1 MAAARDQAARILRDE
16 PDAAGDG
23 VADKAV
29 AETAD
34 SNRAHLSDETSRR
47 PHETPDRPATTKP
60 APPAAAIAPAAK
72 GGNRKKI
79 LFFGAVALLAL
90 AACAY
95 GVHWFL
101 VGRFHVSTD
110 DAYVRAN
117 NTVLGA
123 RVSGH
128 IAAILPRD
136 NAIVHAGDVVFKI
149 DDGDYRIAVDAART
163 RIQTQ
168 QATIERIGHQ
178 VIAQESAAAQ
188 SKAQLASAEAGL
200 KRAGLDYDRQQQLSE
215 KGYATHAT
223 FEQSEAGRDQGM
235 AAVKAAQAA
244 YDVAR
249 DNVEVAKAQQSEAR
263 AQLMEL
269 QTTLAKAE
277 RDLDFASVRAPVE
290 GTFSNRMVNTGDFI
304 TVGQRLGNV
313 VPLDDVFI
321 DANFKET
328 QLKRI
333 RPGQPVT
340 ISVDAYGH
348 RKFSGIVESIS
359 PAAGSVFTL
368 LPPDNA
374 TGNFTKIV
382 QRLPVRIL
390 RAEGCGAAKPFACR
404 HVGLCHRRY
413 DPGCCRCRH
422 RCRSRRA
429 GLGSG
434 EVNYLAKYTALG
446 GRSQR
451 TPSSSFAKRSGEGAL
466 CELGL
471 RRFPLSPT
479 LSPQAGRGS
488 APSAELNRT

>member
-1 MAAARDQAARILRDE
+1 MAAARDQAARIVRAE
-16 PDAAGDG
+16 QGSAGSDAARE
-23 VADKAV
+23 ATAAS
-29 AETAD
+29 AESIRD
-34 SNRAHLSDETSRR
+34 HLADETSRR
-47 PHETPDRPATTKP
+47 ATELPDRTVTAMPVTSDKEA
-60 APPAAAIAPAAK
+60 APAAK
-72 GGNRKKI
+72 VGRRNTV
-79 LFFGAVALLAL
+79 FFGALALLAL
-90 AACAY
+90 AAGAY

-117 NTVLGA
+117 NSTLGA

-128 IAAILPRD
+128 IAAIYPRD
-136 NAIVHAGDVVFKI
+136 NAVVHAGDVIFKI

-163 RIQTQ
+163 RIATQ
-168 QATIERIGHQ
+168 QATIDRLGRQ
-178 VIAQESAAAQ
+178 VTAQESAASQAL
-188 SKAQLASAEAGL
+188 AQLASAEAGL
-200 KRAGLDYDRQQQLSE
+200 KRAGLDFDRQQQLSE

-244 YDVAR
+244 YNAAR

-277 RDLDFASVRAPVE
+277 RDLDFTSVRAPVE

-304 TVGQRLGNV
+304 AVGQRLGNV

-333 RPGQPVT
+333 RTGQPVT

-348 RKFSGIVESIS
+348 RKFLGIVESIS

-382 QRLPVRIL
+382 QRLPVRIRVPKDVARQNLL
-390 RAEGCGAAKPFACR
+390 RAGMSVYAT
-404 HVGLCHRRY
+404 V
-413 DPGCCRCRH
+413 D
-422 RCRSRRA
+422 
-429 GLGSG
+429 
-434 EVNYLAKYTALG
+434 T
-446 GRSQR
+446 
-451 TPSSSFAKRSGEGAL
+451 TEGATDADTDADL
-466 CELGL
+466 D
-471 RRFPLSPT
+471 
-479 LSPQAGRGS
+479 
-488 APSAELNRT
+488 APGVVRAK